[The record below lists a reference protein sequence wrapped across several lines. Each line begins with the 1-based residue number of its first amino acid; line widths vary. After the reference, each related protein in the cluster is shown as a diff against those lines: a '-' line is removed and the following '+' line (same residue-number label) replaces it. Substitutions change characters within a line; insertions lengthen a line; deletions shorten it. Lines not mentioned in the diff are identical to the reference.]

1 MSFNYGGDD
10 EYEDVTADFYNP
22 EEGLKDIQEVEQYVT
37 GIAARRNIT
46 LARRSSDPY
55 KVRFICSRG
64 GKYINQKM
72 KNERNTKIQKL
83 DCHFRIVAKQFDL
96 FNDLW
101 EIKVLEGRHNH
112 PFPEH
117 ADGSRLGQI
126 SRDQNKELQR
136 LEALHTSPSNALA
149 YMKQDDANNATDKNN
164 KDSTHRTLNILKIA
178 GIGQLVRQHTRY
190 GYVSEP
196 IYKKLTRSIQ
206 L

>member
-22 EEGLKDIQEVEQYVT
+22 EEGLKGIQEVEQYVR

-46 LARRSSDPY
+46 LARRNSDPY

-64 GKYINQKM
+64 GKYRNQKT
-72 KNERNTKIQKL
+72 KNERNTKTQKL
-83 DCHFRIVAKQFDL
+83 DCRFRIVAKQFDL

-101 EIKVLEGRHNH
+101 EIEVLEGKHNH

-117 ADGSRLGQI
+117 AEGSRLGQI
-126 SRDQNKELQR
+126 SRDQYKELQR

-149 YMKQDDANNATDKNN
+149 YMKQNDANNATDQKRVYNAYNKSRSDRRDGRTPTNN
-164 KDSTHRTLNILKIA
+164 FISLMLQRNY
-178 GIGQLVRQHTRY
+178 R
-190 GYVSEP
+190 
-196 IYKKLTRSIQ
+196 
-206 L
+206 